1 MNIKFL
7 SHISSVAIL
16 AAASLAAN
24 AAPGAA
30 TLDGEA
36 SMQVSG
42 TVKSV
47 DAARRIV
54 TIDDAQGGTA
64 TLEVGADVPN
74 LDKLQSGQ
82 RVFGT
87 TTRRVH
93 LTMLGDGE
101 QAARIAEIVSTD
113 EKTGVVTLK
122 DAQGAEMS
130 VQASDAAKA
139 SAMKA
144 GSRVSVDIGA
154 QAGA

>member
-1 MNIKFL
+1 MKIKTL
-7 SHISSVAIL
+7 SHLSSAAIL

-30 TLDGEA
+30 TLDGHA
-36 SMQVSG
+36 SMQVAG

-47 DAARRIV
+47 DAVKRVV
-54 TIDDAQGGTA
+54 TIEDAQGGTS
-64 TLEVGADVPN
+64 TLEVGADVSN

-82 RVFGT
+82 RVFGM

-93 LTMLGDGE
+93 LTVLRDGE
-101 QAARIAEIVSTD
+101 QAARIAQIVSAD
-113 EKTGVVTLK
+113 DKTGVVTLK
-122 DAQGAEMS
+122 DAQGAELS
-130 VQASDAAKA
+130 VQASDAAMA

-144 GSRVSVDIGA
+144 GSRVSVDVGA

>member
-1 MNIKFL
+1 MNIKSL
-7 SHISSVAIL
+7 SHLSSAAIL
-16 AAASLAAN
+16 AAASFAAN

-30 TLDGEA
+30 TLDGQA

-47 DAARRIV
+47 DAAKRIV
-54 TIDDAQGGTA
+54 TIEDAQGGTA
-64 TLEVGADVPN
+64 TLEVGANVPN

-87 TTRRVH
+87 TTRRIH
-93 LTMLGDGE
+93 LTVLGDGE
-101 QAARIAEIVSTD
+101 QAARIAQIVSAD
-113 EKTGVVTLK
+113 DKTGVVTLK

-144 GSRVSVDIGA
+144 GSRVSVDLGA